1 MSASTRRSSTNRR
14 RPEPNLRA
22 RSLDSERRPGVY
34 RPRDPNLPTSLSGR
48 KNAMRLRLAGAAIAA
63 CCLLGWA
70 GSASAHHGF
79 NVEFDGTKCMDLKG
93 TLTGVI
99 WENPHAYLQMDVKD
113 AGGTAVG
120 WRLEMITPNALKRNG
135 TTRQDFTANMGKDM
149 NARACPAKVD
159 GDKRGAAEYIKLSD
173 GILRIVGQIPERGMT
188 PDKLNF

>member
-1 MSASTRRSSTNRR
+1 
-14 RPEPNLRA
+14 
-22 RSLDSERRPGVY
+22 
-34 RPRDPNLPTSLSGR
+34 
-48 KNAMRLRLAGAAIAA
+48 MRIRVAGAVVAV

-113 AGGTAVG
+113 AGGTTVG

-135 TTRQDFTANMGKDM
+135 TTRQDFTANVGKEM

-159 GDKRGAAEYIKLSD
+159 GDKRGAAEYIKLAD